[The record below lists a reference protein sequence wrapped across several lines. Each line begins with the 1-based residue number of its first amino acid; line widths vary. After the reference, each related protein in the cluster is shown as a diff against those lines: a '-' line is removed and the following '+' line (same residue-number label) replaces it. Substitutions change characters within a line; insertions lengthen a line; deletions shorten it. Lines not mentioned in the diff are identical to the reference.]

1 MRLLLKTADIP
12 EYFRD
17 RLIDISYHPYTRID
31 VRRLYGQDILSEDE
45 VYQNYLDLGYDE
57 EHARNLTDFTTRG
70 AKSEEK
76 GLTRAAV
83 TSLYQSGI
91 LSRSDAKSM
100 LGDLGYNSDNA
111 EFWLLLVDYAL
122 DAQDDNAKIAAIHD
136 QFVAGDLDDSTVMG
150 ALGPLNLPSDRQA
163 RLLTQWTIQRA
174 AKVKKPSAAQLE
186 SLYKMGIVQAD
197 AYLAGL
203 LRFGYNAEDANL
215 FVIQTDLEIQAAAV
229 KEQER
234 AQAAADKAAAS
245 RKASALT
252 KALAALDAEI
262 AQYRLAIANINVALH
277 QKPDD
282 ATAKLLRDNK
292 DAATVAIA
300 QAQLDKAMLRVE

>member
-1 MRLLLKTADIP
+1 VK
-12 EYFRD
+12 
-17 RLIDISYHPYTRID
+17 
-31 VRRLYGQDILSEDE
+31 E
-45 VYQNYLDLGYDE
+45 V
-57 EHARNLTDFTTRG
+57 HARNLTDFTVKG
-70 AKSEEK
+70 AKAEEK

-91 LSRSDAKSM
+91 LSRSDAKTM

-186 SLYKMGIVQAD
+186 AFYKAGLVQAD

-203 LRFGYNAEDANL
+203 LRYGYNAEDAEI
-215 FVIQTDLEIQAAAV
+215 FVQQTDLEIQAAAV

-277 QKPDD
+277 QKPDEP
-282 ATAKLLRDNK
+282 TAKMLRDNK
-292 DAATVAIA
+292 DQATILIA
-300 QAQLDKAMLRVE
+300 QAQLDKALLKVE